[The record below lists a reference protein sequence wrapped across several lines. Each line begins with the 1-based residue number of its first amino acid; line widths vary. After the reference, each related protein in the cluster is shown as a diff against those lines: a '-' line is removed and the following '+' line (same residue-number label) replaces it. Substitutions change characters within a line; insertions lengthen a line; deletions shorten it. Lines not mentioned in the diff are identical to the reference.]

1 MHPRKQEMEP
11 MASPI
16 NDVVTTAVEAHWALA
31 AAGLSDMVWG
41 HASIRRPDGTGIVM
55 KAAGWSFEEIQ
66 ADRIV
71 GVSWESERI
80 DGTGKIHIEVPIHT
94 QIMLAR
100 PDVGCVVHTHAP
112 AVAAFASLNVEMRP
126 ISHDGVIFA
135 DGALPRFELTGNLIS
150 TPELGK
156 ALAGVLGDAPAVTM
170 PCTRHFSSVP
180 ARCNCWPPPPAARPS
195 GRIPRKSSPSA
206 RRPGPRRSVPPV
218 TPIWSAAAKRCTDS
232 GRRSRLSESAAVE
245 PREMVMVIDGA
256 LTEHFVAQ
264 RGR

>member
-156 ALAGVLGDAPAVTM
+156 ALAGVLGDAPGVLIPQHGMVTAGADATEAIM
-170 PCTRHFSSVP
+170 YASLLERACKVQLL
-180 ARCNCWPPPPAARPS
+180 
-195 GRIPRKSSPSA
+195 
-206 RRPGPRRSVPPV
+206 
-218 TPIWSAAAKRCTDS
+218 AAAAGGPAVWSDPEEVIAKRAQTWPAS
-232 GRRSRLSESAAVE
+232 QRAAGYAYLVRRGETLHRQWTS
-245 PREMVMVIDGA
+245 
-256 LTEHFVAQ
+256 
-264 RGR
+264 